1 MSLFVTRTKSCPCI
15 IINHLNNLP
24 NCPIISTL
32 RPNLLAM
39 DETAKT
45 ENKIRKGLLVIT
57 ILFAL
62 FFAGMLTYYITV
74 HERWQ
79 LWVPIAA
86 LMVISAAHAVRL
98 YRFIKR
104 DS

>member
-1 MSLFVTRTKSCPCI
+1 
-15 IINHLNNLP
+15 
-24 NCPIISTL
+24 
-32 RPNLLAM
+32 M

-45 ENKIRKGLLVIT
+45 ENKIRKGLLVIA

-62 FFAGMLTYYITV
+62 FFAGMLTYYIAV
-74 HERWQ
+74 HERRQ

-98 YRFIKR
+98 YRIVKR

>member
-1 MSLFVTRTKSCPCI
+1 
-15 IINHLNNLP
+15 
-24 NCPIISTL
+24 
-32 RPNLLAM
+32 M

-45 ENKIRKGLLVIT
+45 ENKIRKGLLVIA

-62 FFAGMLTYYITV
+62 FFAGMLTYDIVV

-104 DS
+104 ESSKKIK

>member
-1 MSLFVTRTKSCPCI
+1 
-15 IINHLNNLP
+15 
-24 NCPIISTL
+24 
-32 RPNLLAM
+32 M
-39 DETAKT
+39 DEIAKT
-45 ENKIRKGLLVIT
+45 EYKIRNWLLAIT

-62 FFAGMLTYYITV
+62 FFAGMLIYYIAV

-79 LWVPIAA
+79 LWAPIAA

-104 DS
+104 ESKKKDD

>member
-1 MSLFVTRTKSCPCI
+1 
-15 IINHLNNLP
+15 
-24 NCPIISTL
+24 
-32 RPNLLAM
+32 M

-98 YRFIKR
+98 YRIVKR